1 MAKVKEE
8 KTTGCAALAELRS
21 EYTVTA
27 STVSNQQSTLDQSV
41 ADIQTL
47 QSELSQ
53 EVGLR
58 TELQTQV
65 SDRKKVK
72 HSYKSDTL
80 GYFSFELNSVHKG
93 EIITITDQYGGC
105 IELLGTGFASTE
117 SPDYQKIRC
126 IRKSYGS
133 WKKGSTIAD
142 VDDTNAAHKLRAIY
156 FDQGTNHI
164 FVSVGDYT
172 AISVEGI
179 YSDLQFVE
187 TLPDTAKLVPQE
199 FAIAQY
205 DKNGKDIADTYAT
218 KDELANAYV
227 TKTDVANTYAT
238 KADVTN
244 TYATKTELTS
254 NSNFI
259 FTCSTAQGTAAKTV
273 SAPGFKLVTGA
284 CVRICFANGNSV
296 AVPYLN
302 VNGTGAK
309 EIVTQDGQKLT
320 APHGSSVAG
329 TYNWDSRVILE
340 LMYDGTAW
348 VVLGN
353 PIVKKSIDRAT
364 KFENYSENHN
374 YEVHIDGYKRIYGSV
389 YYKYQTTINLP
400 IPIPIVASLSAAYK
414 PGDIMI
420 GGTINAQ
427 TQNHTS
433 YPAYICFQEPVNG
446 EITKVNFVSET
457 QTCMSIIYEIT
468 GYSAVYGYGIK

>member
-21 EYTVTA
+21 EYAVTA
-27 STVSNQQSTLDQSV
+27 STVSQQQSTLDQSV

-72 HSYKSDTL
+72 HSYKSDTP

-117 SPDYQKIRC
+117 SPDYQKVRC
-126 IRKSYGS
+126 IRKSYGI

-142 VDDTNAAHKLRAIY
+142 VDGTNAAHKLRAIY

-218 KDELANAYV
+218 KADVIGKVNKHYSTL
-227 TKTDVANTYAT
+227 TDANT
-238 KADVTN
+238 ADESGLHTYRVQSNCLNIPIARIGIIISNKYYDGKQYIRITQTYITNDEQVTN
-244 TYATKTELTS
+244 
-254 NSNFI
+254 
-259 FTCSTAQGTAAKTV
+259 G
-273 SAPGFKLVTGA
+273 
-284 CVRICFANGNSV
+284 
-296 AVPYLN
+296 
-302 VNGTGAK
+302 
-309 EIVTQDGQKLT
+309 
-320 APHGSSVAG
+320 
-329 TYNWDSRVILE
+329 
-340 LMYDGTAW
+340 
-348 VVLGN
+348 
-353 PIVKKSIDRAT
+353 
-364 KFENYSENHN
+364 
-374 YEVHIDGYKRIYGSV
+374 
-389 YYKYQTTINLP
+389 
-400 IPIPIVASLSAAYK
+400 LS
-414 PGDIMI
+414 
-420 GGTINAQ
+420 
-427 TQNHTS
+427 
-433 YPAYICFQEPVNG
+433 
-446 EITKVNFVSET
+446 
-457 QTCMSIIYEIT
+457 
-468 GYSAVYGYGIK
+468 